1 MKYNFRNDYAEGCHP
16 SVLKL
21 LQETNY
27 IQQEGYG
34 MDDYSLKAKGLIKKA
49 INIPQAD
56 VHFVTGGTQVNL
68 IVIASILRA
77 HEAVISVDTGH
88 IFTNEAGAIEA
99 TGHKVC
105 AIGSEDGKLNPDLIQ
120 SILDQNLNVPHVVK
134 PRLVYISNSTEI
146 GTIYSLSELKE
157 ISIFCK
163 KNNLYLFLDGA
174 RLGCAL
180 TAESND
186 VTLEDIAKYTDIFYI
201 GGTKNGALLGEAIVI
216 TNPNLK
222 PDFMFHLKQKGALL
236 SKGRILGIQFL
247 ALFTDNLFFELG
259 AHANLMTLQ
268 IKNALADKHIPILV
282 DAPTNQIFPIL
293 PNLKLEKL
301 AEKFE
306 FYVWKKIDEKHSAIR
321 LVCSWNTQQIA
332 VDSLIDQL

>member
-16 SVLKL
+16 SILTL

-27 IQQEGYG
+27 IQQDGYG
-34 MDDYSLKAKGLIKKA
+34 MDVYSLKAKELIKNA
-49 INIPQAD
+49 INIQDAD

-77 HEAVISVDTGH
+77 HESVISVDTGH

-105 AIGSEDGKLNPDLIQ
+105 VIGSEDGKLNPELIQ
-120 SILDQNLNVPHVVK
+120 SILNQNLNVPHVVK
-134 PRLVYISNSTEI
+134 PKLVYISNSTEI
-146 GTIYSLSELKE
+146 GTIYSLNELKD
-157 ISIFCK
+157 ISNFCK
-163 KNNLYLFLDGA
+163 NNNLYLFLDGA

-180 TAESND
+180 TAETND

-216 TNPNLK
+216 TNPDLK
-222 PDFMFHLKQKGALL
+222 PDFMFHLKQKGALM
-236 SKGRILGIQFL
+236 SKGRTLGIQFL

-259 AHANLMTLQ
+259 AHANLMTLK
-268 IKNALADKHIPILV
+268 IKNALDSKQIPLLV

-293 PNLKLEKL
+293 PNDKLDVL

-306 FYVWKKIDEKHSAIR
+306 FYVWKKIDKTHSAIR
-321 LVCSWNTQQIA
+321 LVCSWNTQEIA
-332 VDSLIDQL
+332 VDSLINEL